1 MQNAGIV
8 IAVIAGMMLIILL
21 IAMLVLARLK
31 RRLRSRLAQL
41 TTTTGWVRK
50 AEPLH
55 RGGGRIPSHWIVDL
69 VVEFTAQGQRLVCR
83 NLDFG
88 TNRYATEEEMRAA
101 LRGLVPGT
109 LARVWYD
116 PDNPGY
122 CALSPT
128 VPGDPGL
135 LARIALGLA
144 AITAIGV
151 AMAVLG

>member
-8 IAVIAGMMLIILL
+8 IAVIAEMMLIILL

-31 RRLRSRLAQL
+31 RRLRSRLARL

-50 AEPLH
+50 AEPHH

-69 VVEFTAQGQRLVCR
+69 VVEFTAQGQRFVCCD
-83 NLDFG
+83 LDFG
-88 TNRYATEEEMRAA
+88 TNRYATKDEMRVA
-101 LRGLVPGT
+101 LRGLVPGAP
-109 LARVWYD
+109 ARVWYD
-116 PDNPGY
+116 PDNPAY
-122 CALSPT
+122 CALSPK

-151 AMAVLG
+151 TMAMIG